1 MSDPVGILVV
11 DKPVGITSHGVV
23 ARARRALGTRKI
35 GHAGTLDPDA
45 TGVLVLGVG
54 PATRLLGYLSA
65 SDKEYLSTLVLGQ
78 STVTDDAAGE
88 TVAWTDARSIRRDA
102 VVEAMGSL
110 TGDILQ
116 RPSSVS
122 AIKVA
127 GKRAYDLVRS
137 GEDVELAERPVT
149 VHTFEL
155 LDMREEERDGH
166 VVAVLDVR
174 VDCSAGTY
182 VRALARDLG
191 AALGVGGHVTTLRR
205 IRSGEFALT
214 DAVPLDDVDADTAL
228 LSPADAIRRT
238 LPTVTL
244 DDDAAALARHGV
256 QIPWPE
262 AAPDGVVAFL
272 SDAGLVGLGQE
283 HRGRV
288 QWTTVFA

>member
-1 MSDPVGILVV
+1 MTDPVGILVV
-11 DKPVGITSHGVV
+11 DKPVGMTSHGVV
-23 ARARRALGTRKI
+23 ARVRRALATRKV

-45 TGVLVLGVG
+45 TGVLVLGIG

-65 SDKEYLSTLVLGQ
+65 SDKEYLSTIILGQ
-78 STVTDDAAGE
+78 STITDDAAGE
-88 TVAWTDARSIRRDA
+88 TVAWTDARGLRRDA
-102 VVEAMGSL
+102 VEQAMGAL

-149 VHTFEL
+149 VHAFDL

-166 VVAVLDVR
+166 AVVVLDVR

-191 AALGVGGHVTTLRR
+191 AALGVGGHVVTLRR
-205 IRSGEFALT
+205 IRSGEFALV
-214 DAVPLDDVDADTAL
+214 DAVPLDDVDNQTAL
-228 LSPADAIRRT
+228 LSPTEAISRT
-238 LPTVTL
+238 LPTSTL
-244 DDDAAALARHGV
+244 NDETAALARHGV

-262 AAPDGVVAFL
+262 GLPEGVVAFL
-272 SDAGLVGLGQE
+272 CDAGLVGLGQE

>member
-23 ARARRALGTRKI
+23 ACARRALGTRKI

-137 GEDVELAERPVT
+137 GENVELAERPVT
-149 VHTFEL
+149 VHAFEL
-155 LDMREEERDGH
+155 LDMREEARDGH

-256 QIPWPE
+256 QIPWPA